1 MSKSKTS
8 PPEVSPPTPAPPVA
22 ATVRPRKNPS
32 PKRRAGER
40 ANAHPTPPIEGI
52 EVLASNGTQR
62 RFSANTLLIRE
73 GDTGDTLYVIQS
85 GRVRVFVSDGKE
97 KEVTLGIFFAGDY
110 VGEMALDGGPRSASV
125 ETLEPT
131 VCSIVTRDILREHIA
146 IHPDFALEM
155 MARLIRRARRAT
167 ESVRSL
173 ALIGTYGR
181 LAQLLESLSIPHV
194 GGTRILAERI
204 THQAMSNHIACSRE
218 MISRLIKDLETGG
231 YLSIYDHRLVIEKP
245 LPLRW

>member
-1 MSKSKTS
+1 MSVTL
-8 PPEVSPPTPAPPVA
+8 TAAPVNHRPV
-22 ATVRPRKNPS
+22 
-32 PKRRAGER
+32 
-40 ANAHPTPPIEGI
+40 PPIMGI
-52 EVLASNGTQR
+52 EELAAKGTKR

-73 GDTGDTLYVIQS
+73 GDTGNTLFIIQS
-85 GRVRVFVSDGKE
+85 GRVRVFVSDGKD
-97 KEVTLGIFFAGDY
+97 KEVTLGIFSGGDY
-110 VGEMALDGGPRSASV
+110 VGEMALDGGPRSANV

-131 VCSIVTRDILREHIA
+131 NCSIVTRDILREHIA

-181 LAQLLESLSIPHV
+181 LAQLLESLSVPHT
-194 GGTRILAERI
+194 GGTRILAERM

-231 YLSIYDHRLVIEKP
+231 YLSVHDHRLVIEKP
-245 LPLRW
+245 LPPRW